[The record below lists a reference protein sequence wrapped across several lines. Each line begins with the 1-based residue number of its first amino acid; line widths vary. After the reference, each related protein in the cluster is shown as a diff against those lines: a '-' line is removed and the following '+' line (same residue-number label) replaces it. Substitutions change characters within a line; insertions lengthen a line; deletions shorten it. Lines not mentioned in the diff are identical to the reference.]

1 LKLLFTEDLN
11 QTAKHLIS
19 LNRGHPETI
28 SCVRVGGLQLQGDL
42 DGERWGGELCQT
54 VRHAANLTWF
64 AAGIFDDSD

>member
-1 LKLLFTEDLN
+1 MKLLFTEDLN
-11 QTAKHLIS
+11 QTAKHPIS
-19 LNRGHPETI
+19 LNGGHRETMFR
-28 SCVRVGGLQLQGDL
+28 VRVGGLQLQGDL